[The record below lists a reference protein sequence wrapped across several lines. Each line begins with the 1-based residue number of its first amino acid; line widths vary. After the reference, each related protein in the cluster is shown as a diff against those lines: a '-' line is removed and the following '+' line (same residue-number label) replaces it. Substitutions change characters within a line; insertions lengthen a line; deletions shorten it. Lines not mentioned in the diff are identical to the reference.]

1 MILTIFTEPTQ
12 IPPLSKSATWLLA
25 CLAHCDCKMK
35 GPFHVSLYYLTAVK
49 ITARIIRMW
58 LTWFHL
64 RSKIHD
70 ANEILAVSPLK
81 GLQYLFSR
89 SWSFAWISPEC
100 QSDNNYSNTFTQY
113 NDLKIHLYISNYE
126 DNQEHIFPKN
136 EFTFHARNHG
146 SQVKF

>member
-35 GPFHVSLYYLTAVK
+35 GPFHVSVYYYLTAVK

-81 GLQYLFSR
+81 GSNIYFPVVGV
-89 SWSFAWISPEC
+89 SPEYRLNVKVTITIPILSPNTMIWRYIGIF
-100 QSDNNYSNTFTQY
+100 QIMRTTRGRYFNN
-113 NDLKIHLYISNYE
+113 
-126 DNQEHIFPKN
+126 EHPRLGPTSHF
-136 EFTFHARNHG
+136 
-146 SQVKF
+146 